1 MTRKTT
7 IPIYDGDD
15 FERMADL
22 RRKVDIA
29 ERALERREI
38 EARKAS
44 APLRIGDLAPDHVG
58 EARAAL
64 QQAEDEFDAFVDEA
78 SDRAEL
84 WVLTPIGHEEFR
96 ELLKDHP
103 AREVDG
109 EDGKKVTHPD
119 DDGWG
124 VNTESFP
131 KALLTFVDPDDDEIR
146 TVMSPE
152 FDSHAALR
160 KRIKRLSGGEFDSI
174 WTAAYLLNTGGIGD
188 PKAGKF
194 SPGTSTSSAT

>member
-1 MTRKTT
+1 MSRKTT

-15 FERMADL
+15 FETLADL

-29 ERALERREI
+29 QRAVERREL
-38 EARKAS
+38 EAQKAS
-44 APLRIGDLAPDHVG
+44 APLRRGDEVPDHVG

-64 QQAEDEFDAFVDEA
+64 EKAEREFDAFVDEA
-78 SDRAEL
+78 SERAEL
-84 WVLTPIGHEEFR
+84 WVISPIGHEEFR
-96 ELLKDHP
+96 DLLRDHP

-109 EDGKKVTHPD
+109 EDGKKATHSD

-124 VNTESFP
+124 VNTETFP
-131 KALLTFVDPDDDEIR
+131 KALLTFVDPEDEDIR
-146 TVMSPE
+146 TVVAPE
-152 FDSHAALR
+152 FDTQVALR

-174 WTAAYLLNTGGIGD
+174 WAAAYLLNTGGIGD

-194 SPGTSTSSAT
+194 SPDTHTSSAT